1 MRTGYVFTPTIDDQ
15 RSLQSLQGEDIVR
28 IRAVLADGTDVEI
41 VEGLTGMLRA
51 AVHEAACGRALTL
64 LPSDEEVSP
73 AKAGQLLGLSR
84 QYIDRLIANGTLS
97 ARRLPGSTHRKLRV
111 ADVMA
116 FAEQRDERRARIT
129 EMVDTLVDAGA
140 DY

>member
-1 MRTGYVFTPTIDDQ
+1 MRTEYVFTPTIDDQ
-15 RSLQSLQGEDIVR
+15 QSLQSLQGEDIVHL
-28 IRAVLADGTDVEI
+28 RAVLADGTAVEI
-41 VEGLTGMLRA
+41 VEGLAGMLRA
-51 AVHEAACGRALTL
+51 AVHEAASGRALTL
-64 LPSDEEVSP
+64 VPSDEEVSP

-84 QYIDRLIANGTLS
+84 QYVDRLIANGTLP

-129 EMVDTLVDAGA
+129 QMVDTLVDAGA